1 MPVFFANITGKRLII
16 RHYQLYQPLPVKL
29 DKSCLYLSW
38 SFYIC
43 DGRFILANFF
53 YIRFGRV
60 IFAVVVLYQPIFFIF
75 VLVVLYLQW
84 SFYISQFFLYSS
96 WSCYIC
102 GGRFILSNF
111 FKYLSWSCYIC
122 MDVLYQPF
130 FIFVSVVL
138 YLPWPFYINF
148 FFLYL
153 YGRFILAIFY
163 IRLGCVIFAMA
174 ILY

>member
-1 MPVFFANITGKRLII
+1 MAVFFANITGKRLII

-43 DGRFILANFF
+43 
-53 YIRFGRV
+53 
-60 IFAVVVLYQPIFFIF
+60 
-75 VLVVLYLQW
+75 
-84 SFYISQFFLYSS
+84 
-96 WSCYIC
+96 

-122 MDVLYQPF
+122 MVVLYQPF
-130 FIFVSVVL
+130 FIFVLVML
-138 YLPWPFYINF
+138 YLPWSFYINRF
-148 FFLYL
+148 FIFVMVMLYL
-153 YGRFILAIFY
+153 PWSFYINLFFIFVMVMLYLHGRFIQAIFY
-163 IRLGCVIFAMA
+163 IRLGRVIFAVA